1 MSHSQFHCTGRVYL
15 DMHGLSFETSICYWQ
30 DQPGSRHPRR
40 ARARLRGRPRPAGH
54 APPSLEGGDCR
65 RAGSDPRRSGFT
77 DATAACRRRPGP
89 RETRLRAPRGGGR
102 RRRSRTLPP
111 HAARAAHRPAPGG
124 RPFPRPPR
132 ARSRDRCAAFFFFFF
147 SHGRLSRAR
156 TEPHLSPSR
165 RREGRKRAWRAPAPR
180 GIIGPTPTGAD
191 PPPEAGPSPPTH
203 APPPPATKNGCRRTR
218 REGGRAG
225 GGGRVG
231 HSAPPPP
238 SAAGAAD
245 VLEETATRGG
255 GRDLATEAP
264 SPGGAARSAA
274 GRGGNAEAKAA
285 AQKETP
291 ASWPAERGHDPT
303 KKIRLSPF
311 FLPSARP
318 VSSLVARP
326 PHRPCAARG
335 RHTRGGVRP
344 GPRPAPTPRRGVGPP
359 ENSQGHA
366 AVTQPGFGTR
376 KPREPDMSRAR
387 WGGGGGRTGRARNP
401 RPPHHR
407 AVAPSS
413 SSPFFFAH
421 GDTEGKRT
429 PHTRDGRR
437 IGKETTLARTPDA
450 TAATP
455 GMGST
460 QQSRPAGGP
469 LRRDPNGLIDQERE
483 RSEKRQPPP
492 HPRTRLPGTALT
504 VSRRP
509 PRACG

>member
-54 APPSLEGGDCR
+54 APPSLEGGETAAAPAPT
-65 RAGSDPRRSGFT
+65 RAG
-77 DATAACRRRPGP
+77 AASRTRRR
-89 RETRLRAPRGGGR
+89 RVGGGR
-102 RRRSRTLPP
+102 DREKPGCARLGGGPAAP
-111 HAARAAHRPAPGG
+111 FPNPAAARGEGSAPTGPRRPALPAPAAGKE
-124 RPFPRPPR
+124 PRPL
-132 ARSRDRCAAFFFFFF
+132 RSFFFFFF

-437 IGKETTLARTPDA
+437 IRKETTLARTPDA

-492 HPRTRLPGTALT
+492 THGHDYLGRH
-504 VSRRP
+504 
-509 PRACG
+509 